1 MANESKTSE
10 IIELQNLGCLN
21 CDYSREKIIE
31 PIQKAAKNLGL
42 DWVEVDS
49 GRRCVQKYVLYELNC
64 YYTVDS
70 SD

>member
-1 MANESKTSE
+1 MANESKTNKKIE
-10 IIELQNLGCLN
+10 IQNLGCLN

-31 PIQKAAKNLGL
+31 PIQTAAKNLGL
-42 DWVEVDS
+42 KWVEIDS
-49 GRRCVQKYVLYELNC
+49 GMRCVQKYLCHDLNC

>member
-21 CDYSREKIIE
+21 CDFSRERIIE

-49 GRRCVQKYVLYELNC
+49 GRRCVQKYICYELNC

>member
-1 MANESKTSE
+1 MANESKKKIE
-10 IIELQNLGCLN
+10 IQNLGCLN
-21 CDYSREKIIE
+21 CDFSRERILE
-31 PIQKAAKNLGL
+31 PIQKAANNLGL

-49 GRRCVQKYVLYELNC
+49 GRRCVQKYVCRALNC

>member
-1 MANESKTSE
+1 MAKEIHAFVISE
-10 IIELQNLGCLN
+10 PQNLGCLN

-42 DWVEVDS
+42 KWIEVDS
-49 GRRCVQKYVLYELNC
+49 GMRCVQKYICYALNC

>member
-1 MANESKTSE
+1 MANETYLSVVSGPT
-10 IIELQNLGCLN
+10 NLGCLN

-31 PIQKAAKNLGL
+31 PIQTAAKNLGL
-42 DWVEVDS
+42 KWVEIDS
-49 GRRCVQKYVLYELNC
+49 GMRCVQKYLCHDLNC